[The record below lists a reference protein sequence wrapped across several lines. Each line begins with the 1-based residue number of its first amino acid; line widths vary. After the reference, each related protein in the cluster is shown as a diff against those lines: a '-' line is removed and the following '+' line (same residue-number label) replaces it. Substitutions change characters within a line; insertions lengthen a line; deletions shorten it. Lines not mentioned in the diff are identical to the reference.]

1 MDQGHDLV
9 PVLDPA
15 RRVRGLEA
23 AVALVRTLDLA
34 NINPPVTRRIRGTGP
49 GLTAV
54 PVPNLARGRHVVPSR
69 HDDPSPALPRDPSL
83 VLGPETQKIKENRRK
98 VWFKS
103 L

>member
-34 NINPPVTRRIRGTGP
+34 NINPPVTRRIRGTGNRFWHQIFTFKKFKGDGQELRGTKP
-49 GLTAV
+49 GSFKE
-54 PVPNLARGRHVVPSR
+54 SR
-69 HDDPSPALPRDPSL
+69 
-83 VLGPETQKIKENRRK
+83 I
-98 VWFKS
+98 
-103 L
+103 